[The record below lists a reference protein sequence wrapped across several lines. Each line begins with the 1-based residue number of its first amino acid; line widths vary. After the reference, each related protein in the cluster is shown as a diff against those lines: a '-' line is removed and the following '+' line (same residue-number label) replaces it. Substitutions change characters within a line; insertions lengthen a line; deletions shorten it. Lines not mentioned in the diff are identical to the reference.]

1 MFAKRAWAA
10 LAGLIVMIGVPSR
23 GLMVQSGGAAA
34 AGKMTEEVYKNIQV
48 LKGIPAD
55 QLPPTM
61 QFVAASL
68 GERCTFC
75 HVEGANEKDDKET
88 KQTARKMMQMV
99 LAINKDN
106 FDGRTQVTC
115 YSCHRGNESPVGT
128 PVISDA
134 GPPPEPPREAAASG
148 AGGEQQATGPTAAQ
162 LLDKYLAAS
171 GGADALAKISSRI
184 AKGNA
189 LAADGGKTPVE
200 IYSKGS
206 DKRVMITHAANGD
219 RSTGY
224 NGNFG
229 WTTNAAGAPRDMSA
243 ADLEG
248 SKLEDDLYL
257 ATHAQQIYSQWR
269 VGRPQKVGGRD
280 CYVLNGSAPGHVP
293 LRLYLD
299 QQTGMLLRLIRYT
312 ETPLGRLPAQVDF
325 ADYRGQDGV
334 KVPYRLILARPAAR
348 TTVQLDQVQQNVA
361 VDDSKFTK
369 PADPPRP

>member
-1 MFAKRAWAA
+1 
-10 LAGLIVMIGVPSR
+10 
-23 GLMVQSGGAAA
+23 
-34 AGKMTEEVYKNIQV
+34 
-48 LKGIPAD
+48 
-55 QLPPTM
+55 
-61 QFVAASL
+61 
-68 GERCTFC
+68 
-75 HVEGANEKDDKET
+75 
-88 KQTARKMMQMV
+88 MV
-99 LAINKDN
+99 LGINKDN
-106 FDGRTQVTC
+106 FDGRPQVTC

-369 PADPPRP
+369 PAAPPRP

>member
-1 MFAKRAWAA
+1 MFAKRARAA

-75 HVEGANEKDDKET
+75 HVEGANDKDDKET

-106 FDGRTQVTC
+106 FNGRTQITC
-115 YSCHRGNESPVGT
+115 YTCHRGNESPVGT

-134 GPPPEPPREAAASG
+134 GPAPEPPREAAAGG
-148 AGGEQQATGPTAAQ
+148 AGSGQPAAGPTAAQ
-162 LLDKYLAAS
+162 LLDKYLAAT

-184 AKGNA
+184 AKGNV

-206 DKRVMITHAANGD
+206 DKRVTITHAANGD
-219 RSTGY
+219 RSTSY
-224 NGNFG
+224 NGVSG
-229 WTTNAAGAPRDMSA
+229 WTTNAAGAPRDLSA

-257 ATHAQQIYSQWR
+257 ATHAQQIYSQWG
-269 VGRPQKVGGRD
+269 VGRPEKVGGRD

-293 LRLYLD
+293 VRLYLD
-299 QQTGMLLRLIRYT
+299 QQTGMLLRMIHYT

-325 ADYRGQDGV
+325 ADYRDQDGV
-334 KVPYRLILARPAAR
+334 KVPYRLILAGPRAR
-348 TTVQLDQVQQNVA
+348 TTVQFDQVQQNAA
-361 VDDSKFTK
+361 VDDSKFSK
-369 PADPPRP
+369 PAAPPRP

>member
-1 MFAKRAWAA
+1 
-10 LAGLIVMIGVPSR
+10 
-23 GLMVQSGGAAA
+23 
-34 AGKMTEEVYKNIQV
+34 
-48 LKGIPAD
+48 
-55 QLPPTM
+55 
-61 QFVAASL
+61 
-68 GERCTFC
+68 
-75 HVEGANEKDDKET
+75 
-88 KQTARKMMQMV
+88 
-99 LAINKDN
+99 
-106 FDGRTQVTC
+106 
-115 YSCHRGNESPVGT
+115 
-128 PVISDA
+128 VISDA